1 MKKAIAL
8 AAALIASSAQ
18 ATSGLDFGDLNYFL
32 KAGQFNLTSNVS
44 VVNAEVSD
52 AGFTP
57 QRNFETNGY
66 VIEDRLSYGLAE
78 NLNAFVGL
86 DYAFQYKTEL
96 PGSSDS
102 ENGGLSNPYFGANY
116 RLMNQSNAAFNLDFG
131 AIARISVMDAETGFS
146 GEDGQYNRGNHALE
160 LNSSIGR
167 KWNEANEW
175 RLTAAVIQQFAGETT
190 QISPGVADQDF
201 DTDASTDM
209 SLTAAYQYRPVQEF
223 MLTVSAQALRVGEIE
238 SENTTANTDSTE
250 DAHMDLR
257 FGFSAKYLITENFI
271 GRFNYGQGR
280 LAEYDIERNNVKS
293 ELKDRHEMLYG
304 LGIDWLF

>member
-8 AAALIASSAQ
+8 AAALLASSAQ

-32 KAGQFNLTSNVS
+32 KGGQFNLTSNVS
-44 VVNAEVSD
+44 VVNVEVFDEAASAEY
-52 AGFTP
+52 
-57 QRNFETNGY
+57 ETNGY
-66 VIEDRLSYGLAE
+66 VFEDRLSYGLAD

-86 DYAFQYKTEL
+86 DFAFKYETEL
-96 PGSSDS
+96 PGSSESD
-102 ENGGLSNPYFGANY
+102 NGGLSNPYFGANY
-116 RLMNQSNAAFNLDFG
+116 RLMNQKDAAFNLDFG
-131 AIARISVMDAETGFS
+131 AIARINIMDGETGFA
-146 GEDGQYNRGNHALE
+146 GEDGNYARGNHALE

-175 RLTAAVIQQFAGETT
+175 RLTAAVIQQFAGEST
-190 QISPGVADQDF
+190 QMISGGDQDYE
-201 DTDASTDM
+201 TDASTDM

-238 SENTTANTDSTE
+238 SENTTSNFDTTE

-280 LAEYDIERNNVKS
+280 LAEYDIERNNAKS
-293 ELKDRHEMLYG
+293 ELKDRHEQFYG
-304 LGIDWLF
+304 FGIDWLF